1 MIFAPAK
8 KPKRKPAVF
17 RLLFVL
23 VLAASLLGGCTDASS
38 SPTPAPTDL
47 PLPSTPGG
55 LNLTTPDALQ
65 QQIDQANQVQL
76 PPQVMPTPTPTRAPG
91 PAPQLSG
98 SLPNLTAIPTPGGDP
113 NSAKLLVSFTGQN
126 RDSDNKP
133 EPLRALAFSP
143 DYKMMVFA
151 DELDSWLVETATGK
165 QIQTLKGGAN
175 SLAWSPDGTLLA
187 AGGLN
192 GITLL
197 WRWDKPN
204 GQFRAGPL
212 RLAASSV
219 AEDFGDS
226 VEVAFSPNSKRLA
239 AFTSDGNITVYNTD
253 TGQPQAAFSS
263 DFAGYLSFSP
273 DGNRLA
279 DEFLNLHNL
288 TTGFTAESSY
298 DLGISAD
305 SPQGVAW
312 SPDGKM
318 VAISGD
324 AFELQLAAVP
334 ALASAGQP
342 ENSVT
347 TIKTRVELRSLGKLN
362 GATFMTHLKEG
373 RRVAW
378 SPNSKWVAVANVPEA
393 GQISVFDTSGNLLQT
408 VTAGQEPLRV
418 LTWPKDGLLVS
429 AGNDGV
435 ARFWQLDHI
444 AN

>member
-8 KPKRKPAVF
+8 KAKRKPASF
-17 RLLFVL
+17 TLLVVL
-23 VLAASLLGGCTDASS
+23 ISLLSLLGGCADNPA
-38 SPTPAPTDL
+38 SPTPAATEL

-65 QQIDQANQVQL
+65 QQLDQANQLQ
-76 PPQVMPTPTPTRAPG
+76 PPPEIIPTPTPTRAPG
-91 PAPQLSG
+91 PAPHLSG
-98 SLPNLTAIPTPGGDP
+98 ALPAFASMPAPGGDP
-113 NSAKLLVSFTGQN
+113 NAANLLASYTDQN
-126 RDSDNKP
+126 QDADNKP

-143 DYKMMVFA
+143 DYKMMVVA
-151 DELDSWLVETATGK
+151 DEIDSWLVETATGK
-165 QIQTLKGGAN
+165 QVQTLKGGAN
-175 SLAWSPDGTLLA
+175 SLAWSPDGLLLA

-197 WRWDKPN
+197 WRWDRPN

-212 RLAASSV
+212 RLADSSV
-219 AEDFGDS
+219 AEDFGDT
-226 VEVAFSPNSKRLA
+226 VEVAFSPDSKRLA
-239 AFTSDGNITVYNTD
+239 TFTSDGTITVYNTD

-263 DFAGYLSFSP
+263 DFAGYLSWSP
-273 DGNRLA
+273 DGTRLA
-279 DEFLNLHNL
+279 DEFLNLHDL
-288 TTGFTAESSY
+288 ATGLTAEPAY
-298 DLGISAD
+298 DLGIGAD
-305 SPQGVAW
+305 GPQGVAW

-318 VAISGD
+318 VAVSGD

-334 ALASAGQP
+334 PLAATGQP

-362 GATFMTHLKEG
+362 GATVMTHLKEG

-378 SPNSKWVAVANVPEA
+378 SSNSQWVAVANVPEA
-393 GQISVFDTSGNLLQT
+393 GKISVFDTSGNLLQT
-408 VTAGQEPLRV
+408 IAAGPEPLRV

-429 AGNDGV
+429 AGDDGV

>member
-1 MIFAPAK
+1 MNFAPAK
-8 KPKRKPAVF
+8 KLKRKPAIF
-17 RLLFVL
+17 TLLVVL
-23 VLAASLLGGCTDASS
+23 ILTASLLGGCSDNPA
-38 SPTPAPTDL
+38 SPTPAATEL

-65 QQIDQANQVQL
+65 QQLDQANQLQ
-76 PPQVMPTPTPTRAPG
+76 PPPEIIPTPTPTRAPG
-91 PAPQLSG
+91 PAPFLSG
-98 SLPNLTAIPTPGGDP
+98 ALPTFASLPTPGGDP
-113 NSAKLLVSFTGQN
+113 NAVKLLASYSGQN
-126 RDSDNKP
+126 QATDNKP

-143 DYKMMVFA
+143 DYKMLVVA
-151 DELDSWLVETATGK
+151 DESDSWLVETASGK
-165 QIQTLKGGAN
+165 QVQTLKGGAN
-175 SLAWSPDGTLLA
+175 SLDWSPDGSLLA

-212 RLAASSV
+212 RLADSSV
-219 AEDFGDS
+219 AEDFGDT
-226 VEVAFSPNSKRLA
+226 VEVAFSSDSKRLA
-239 AFTSDGNITVYNTD
+239 TFASDGNITVYNTD

-263 DFAGYLSFSP
+263 DFAGYLSWSP
-273 DGNRLA
+273 DGTRLA
-279 DEFLNLHNL
+279 DEFLNLHNPA
-288 TTGFTAESSY
+288 TGLTAEPAF
-298 DLGISAD
+298 DLGIAAD
-305 SPQGVAW
+305 APQGVAW

-318 VAISGD
+318 VAVSGD
-324 AFELQLAAVP
+324 AFEMQIAAVP
-334 ALASAGQP
+334 PLAATGKS

-378 SPNSKWVAVANVPEA
+378 SANSQWVAVANVPEA
-393 GQISVFDTSGNLLQT
+393 GKVSVFDTSGNLLQT
-408 VTAGQEPLRV
+408 INAGEAPLRA
-418 LTWPKDGLLVS
+418 LAWPKDGLLVS